1 MYKRIIVGLVLASLL
16 LASCSAAQTAAPTTA
31 PATEAPAATEA
42 PTTAAKPFAGVT
54 LNMIDSPE
62 GQTDAMIA
70 LENKCQE
77 ETGATLNVEVVPQD
91 DVDTKMQTA
100 LSTKS
105 SAYDIIGIDIID
117 LAKYDAAG
125 WLTPLDGYIDDATKN
140 DILPFALEGISYN
153 GKILGLPWKSE
164 FMVFVYNKKMLSDAG
179 IANPPAT
186 YDELIQDSKI
196 LKEKGIVEYPIAF
209 TWAAGYEQISSDYN
223 MFVKSMGGQ
232 LFDDSGKPV
241 FNTGA
246 GVKALQMMYDMINT
260 YKIVD
265 PAALTLKGGGTRR
278 DIVMGGNAAFAF
290 LWGTPLVTMN
300 DPANSKLAGDFEI
313 ALAPDGGAGH
323 ISLAGPMGMSI
334 SAFSQNKDAAWAM
347 LKCIAGPEGEKSLFL
362 ADGSPFGYA
371 SDLNDSDVQAKMTAA
386 GGAVTTEQAKYLAVR
401 PALPYYADFSSALM
415 DTVQKVLTNQV
426 SVQQG
431 LDDLAAKTL
440 EIQAEYGK

>member
-1 MYKRIIVGLVLASLL
+1 MYKRILVGLVLASLL
-16 LASCSAAQTAAPTTA
+16 LASCQAAQT
-31 PATEAPAATEA
+31 PAATEA
-42 PTTAAKPFAGVT
+42 ATEAPVATEAVAAKPFEGVT
-54 LNMIDSPE
+54 LNMVDSPE

-70 LENKCQE
+70 LEKKCMD
-77 ETGATLNVEVVPQD
+77 ETGITLNVEVVPQD

-100 LSTKS
+100 LAAKS

-125 WLTPLDGYIDDATKN
+125 WLTPLDSYIDDETKA
-140 DILPFALEGISYN
+140 DIMPFALDGISYN

-164 FMVFVYNKKMLSDAG
+164 YMVFVYNKKMLEDAG
-179 IANPPAT
+179 IATPPAT
-186 YDELIQDSKI
+186 YDELIQDAKT
-196 LKEKGIVEYPIAF
+196 LKEKGIVDYPIAF
-209 TWAAGYEQISSDYN
+209 TWGAGYEQISSDYT
-223 MFVKSMGGQ
+223 MFVKAMGGE

-260 YKIVD
+260 DKIVD
-265 PAALTLKGGGTRR
+265 PAALTIKGGGTRR
-278 DIVMGGNAAFAF
+278 DIVMGGNAAFVF

-300 DPANSKLAGDFEI
+300 DPANSELAGNFEV

-334 SAFSQNKDAAWAM
+334 SAFSANKDAAWAM
-347 LKCIAGPEGEKSLFL
+347 LKCIAGPSGEKDLFL
-362 ADGSPFGYA
+362 ADGSPFGYT
-371 SDLNDSDVQAKMTAA
+371 SVLNDADVQTKMTAA
-386 GGAVTTEQAKYLAVR
+386 GGEVTAEQAKSLAVR
-401 PALPYYADFSSALM
+401 PSLPYYADFSSALQ

-431 LDDLAAKTL
+431 LDDLAAKAIEL
-440 EIQAEYGK
+440 QAEYAQ